1 MIYVIFWLSL
11 LIFLLCMHAV
21 SDVNKILV
29 SLTLGYTSLQFLV
42 IFYTYTH
49 TCLIIYIDVLRVF
62 ILVPFHCAPLKFRS
76 RVRHHRCIFAEFSK
90 EIYIFKKYGI
100 YKIIFKNHVTDVTLQ
115 TNSENLVSKPSLLRK
130 RSESFLV
137 LFPQRTV

>member
-42 IFYTYTH
+42 YTYMFDYLYW
-49 TCLIIYIDVLRVF
+49 CLEGVYSCSFSLYTTEI
-62 ILVPFHCAPLKFRS
+62 S
-76 RVRHHRCIFAEFSK
+76 TRVRHHRCIFAEFSK

-100 YKIIFKNHVTDVTLQ
+100 YKIIFKNHVPDVTLQ
-115 TNSENLVSKPSLLRK
+115 TNSENLFSKPSLLRK